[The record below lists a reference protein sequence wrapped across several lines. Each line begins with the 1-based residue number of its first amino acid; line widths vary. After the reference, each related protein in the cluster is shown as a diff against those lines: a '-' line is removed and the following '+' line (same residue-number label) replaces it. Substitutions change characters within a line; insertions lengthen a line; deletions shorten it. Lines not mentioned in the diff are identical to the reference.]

1 LKEYF
6 SFPDISF
13 LKYVPQRVQ
22 HITIKDFVKSLNGKI
37 TFYGTELPETL
48 KSQLILKNQINK
60 LNIESGIVFFSFYQ
74 FTYNNYINFNLIK
87 KILDNNLEIHFAR
100 ERISITSKEGLQKKS
115 EFLIAVFYSMNNIDK
130 IFLKKLN
137 DFSQIDD

>member
-1 LKEYF
+1 
-6 SFPDISF
+6 
-13 LKYVPQRVQ
+13 
-22 HITIKDFVKSLNGKI
+22 
-37 TFYGTELPETL
+37 ETL

-100 ERISITSKEGLQKKS
+100 ERISITSKEDLQKKS